1 MPLLIDKKKHIE
13 SISIVICTYNRA
25 KILKETLE
33 SYLTLCRPIEFKIE
47 LLIVDNNSNDET
59 LQMVDQFMQYHPEV
73 RYVFEPEPGLSY
85 ARNTGVKESRGDI
98 IIYVDDDVYFD
109 SNWLVEVGRIFKE
122 YPDASCMGGRIIPVF
137 ETGKPDW
144 ITDDLL
150 TPYGLTNSGDI
161 IKWMLYPEYPFGGNM
176 AFKRTVF
183 DKIDMFNPNLGRKKK
198 NLLSNEENEIFW
210 RVSQAG
216 LRVIYNPMALLYHR
230 IPSERTC
237 KEWLLARYYWQG
249 ISSIVFDQLIAPQSR
264 LVLLK
269 RSIRDG
275 WLLLRQSTGML
286 WLPRKAYWHYKA
298 TKFPEKCSQ
307 SYKLGIVKQMFIE
320 SISFKKN

>member
-1 MPLLIDKKKHIE
+1 MPLLINKKKYIE
-13 SISIVICTYNRA
+13 SISIVICTYNRV

-137 ETGKPDW
+137 EIGKPDW

-198 NLLSNEENEIFW
+198 NLLSNKI
-210 RVSQAG
+210 
-216 LRVIYNPMALLYHR
+216 
-230 IPSERTC
+230 T
-237 KEWLLARYYWQG
+237 
-249 ISSIVFDQLIAPQSR
+249 
-264 LVLLK
+264 
-269 RSIRDG
+269 
-275 WLLLRQSTGML
+275 
-286 WLPRKAYWHYKA
+286 
-298 TKFPEKCSQ
+298 
-307 SYKLGIVKQMFIE
+307 
-320 SISFKKN
+320 